1 MDAKYTG
8 ILWTG
13 GGLLDLKAPRPD
25 MIHPQDIARGL
36 ARQFRF
42 SGQTE
47 RPYSVLAHSLWAER
61 DAEAGGC
68 SARARLAV
76 LLHDAAEA
84 YLGDVPTPLKV
95 ILPLFGEIE
104 DRLMVAILA
113 RFGFPAG
120 LSAEEAE
127 AVKIADGRA
136 FAVERAVLIPAD
148 AWASMGTDM
157 DPALPAR
164 TPDWAADLI
173 AALSR
178 MSEPTLTGLFLSKL
192 RELAGAKLV
201 GVPA

>member
-1 MDAKYTG
+1 MDPKYNG

-25 MIHPQDIARGL
+25 MIHPEDIARGL

-42 SGQTE
+42 SGQTA

-61 DAEAGGC
+61 DAEAGGV
-68 SARARLAV
+68 STRARLAV

-84 YLGDVPTPLKV
+84 YIGDVPTPLKV
-95 ILPLFGEIE
+95 LLPIFSDIE
-104 DRLMVAILA
+104 DRLMAAILA
-113 RFGFPAG
+113 RFGLAP
-120 LSAEEAE
+120 LSDEERN
-127 AVKIADGRA
+127 AVRIADARA
-136 FAVERAVLIPAD
+136 FQVERAVLIPAD

-157 DPALPAR
+157 DPAMPAR
-164 TPDWAADLI
+164 CPEWAADLV

-178 MSEPTLTGLFLSKL
+178 MSESTMTGLFLSKL